1 MLFIANYLKFKS
13 IKISVR
19 NIIETSKRSSSVPS
33 IRLEIPLNLKAFII
47 ISSFTIELSDPISS
61 TQII

>member
-33 IRLEIPLNLKAFII
+33 IRLEIPLNLNAFII